1 MACIFLDL
9 TSEELQKKMSALR
22 TYYGKE
28 IGKERGSKTSGKGTK
43 DVYVSKWPFFA
54 SLHFLRD
61 NITPRKTS
69 SNLDT
74 DEEKENEAE
83 DQDQW
88 SQQGNQQVPDD
99 SAVQGSVFPTD
110 NPPSVKNKRKRQLA
124 LEDELLSTCL
134 QEMKR
139 PKGDVSDADIVFGQY
154 VAKQLKKIP
163 EGYGK
168 EMLKIEIQQSILKV
182 MLPVAQPL
190 SSLVTIAFDDLNDK

>member
-74 DEEKENEAE
+74 DEEKENEAV
-83 DQDQW
+83 DQDQ
-88 SQQGNQQVPDD
+88 SSRQGTQQVPDD
-99 SAVQGSVFPTD
+99 SAVQGSVFPAD
-110 NPPSVKNKRKRQLA
+110 NPPSMKNKGKRQLA
-124 LEDELLSTCL
+124 LEDELLTTCL

-139 PKGDVSDADIVFGQY
+139 PKEDVSDADIVFGQY

-182 MLPVAQPL
+182 MLPAAQPL
-190 SSLVTIAFDDLNDK
+190 SSLVTIAFDDFNDK

>member
-74 DEEKENEAE
+74 DEEKENEAV
-83 DQDQW
+83 DQDQS
-88 SQQGNQQVPDD
+88 SQQGTQQVPDD
-99 SAVQGSVFPTD
+99 SAVQGSVFPAD
-110 NPPSVKNKRKRQLA
+110 NPPSAKNKRKRQLA
-124 LEDELLSTCL
+124 LEDELLTTCL

-139 PKGDVSDADIVFGQY
+139 PKEDVSDADIVFGQY

-182 MLPVAQPL
+182 MLPAAQPL